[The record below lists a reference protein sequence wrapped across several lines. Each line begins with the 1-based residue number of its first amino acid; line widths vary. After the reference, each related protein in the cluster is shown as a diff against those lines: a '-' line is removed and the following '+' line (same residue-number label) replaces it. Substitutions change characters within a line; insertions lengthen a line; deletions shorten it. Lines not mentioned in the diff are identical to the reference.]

1 MAQIIAVSG
10 YKDSG
15 KTTLCRKLLEE
26 LRSLGVRVGYIKR
39 TAESVLPG
47 GAEVDT
53 RVARDIGVDSV
64 LWGSDG
70 LLLESALGAGTA
82 PEVIASRYFPDAEI
96 ILLEGGKNLTLPK
109 IWVCSEKDGEEIN
122 FPGIFVRYDR
132 RLTGGREGLFGVGS
146 EGEIASL
153 LESLVRGKGWRSAS
167 VYIGDRLLPMKD
179 FVADFVRGG
188 TLGMIGSLKGAEL
201 DSDVRIFIK
210 HDSAERQKEEK

>member
-1 MAQIIAVSG
+1 MAQIVAVSG

-15 KTTLCRKLLEE
+15 KTTLCQKLLEE

-39 TAESVLPG
+39 TAEPVLPS
-47 GAEVDT
+47 AEVDT
-53 RVARDIGVDSV
+53 CAARALGVDSV

-70 LLLESALGAGTA
+70 LLLESALTAETA
-82 PEVIASRYFPDAEI
+82 PEVIASRYFPGAEI
-96 ILLEGGKNLTLPK
+96 VLLEGGKNLTLPK

-122 FPGIFVRYDR
+122 FPGIFIRYDR
-132 RLTGGREGLFGVGS
+132 RLAGAREGLFGAGS
-146 EGEIASL
+146 EREIALL
-153 LESLVRGKGWRSAS
+153 LESLVRGNGWRSSS

-188 TLGMIGSLKGAEL
+188 ALGMIASLKGADM

-210 HDSAERQKEEK
+210 YDSAKLQKEENK